1 MCEYLL
7 WFVIDLCSECL
18 CGGNPLYATSGLTG
32 TMAVSIV
39 DEQRNWD
46 EMLITVDST
55 TQRRSRDDLE
65 SDIFICWK
73 IGSMGFIIES
83 NNINHLCFG
92 FHTEPH
98 ASSSKTSILTCSKFL
113 DFPSSMGREDNPGH
127 WTLECLKFDN
137 SYFKP

>member
-65 SDIFICWK
+65 S
-73 IGSMGFIIES
+73 
-83 NNINHLCFG
+83 
-92 FHTEPH
+92 
-98 ASSSKTSILTCSKFL
+98 KFL